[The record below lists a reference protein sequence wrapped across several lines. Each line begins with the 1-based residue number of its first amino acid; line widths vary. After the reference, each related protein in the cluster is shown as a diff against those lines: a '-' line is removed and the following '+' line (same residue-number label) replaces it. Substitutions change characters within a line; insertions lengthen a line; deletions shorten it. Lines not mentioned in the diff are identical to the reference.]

1 MGNPAYEVRAHQS
14 NYGDEYTYDA
24 LYRVTRTVYDDAT
37 PTTPT
42 ASPAAATTD
51 DWLLDPIGNRTRI
64 YAKSATPTEYLHNAV
79 NEYTSVGGTGYEY
92 DAAGNLTRDDTHTYY
107 WDYENRLTKVKR
119 VSDSSDVAE
128 YTYDASMR
136 RVEKVDY
143 AADPDTTSQF
153 FYDGWEVIEE
163 RDDGGA
169 LAATYILGPGMDEP
183 VLMNRDA
190 TDYWY
195 MQNPLNGS
203 VVALVD
209 SSGTIQEAYAYRAYG
224 QSTVL
229 TGAGNDGNWFTADDA
244 TTSASALGNP
254 YRYTAR
260 RYDEETGLMY
270 FRLRMYQPET
280 GSFVSRDPIG
290 YVDGMS
296 LYLGYFAPHGRDPM
310 GLAPNQEGTADP
322 QTILKEIQRLEKMGM
337 TGDRILKTLEDKHVK
352 NRNRYFYTDKY
363 GWVDTRHFMKAA
375 GLGEKVKSC
384 V

>member
-1 MGNPAYEVRAHQS
+1 
-14 NYGDEYTYDA
+14 
-24 LYRVTRTVYDDAT
+24 
-37 PTTPT
+37 
-42 ASPAAATTD
+42 
-51 DWLLDPIGNRTRI
+51 
-64 YAKSATPTEYLHNAV
+64 
-79 NEYTSVGGTGYEY
+79 
-92 DAAGNLTRDDTHTYY
+92 
-107 WDYENRLTKVKR
+107 
-119 VSDSSDVAE
+119 
-128 YTYDASMR
+128 MR

-183 VLMNRDA
+183 VLMNRDS

-229 TGAGNDGNWFTADDA
+229 TGAGNDTNWFTSDDATA
-244 TTSASALGNP
+244 TTSAIGNP

-260 RYDEETGLMY
+260 RYDDETGLMY
-270 FRLRMYQPET
+270 FRMRMYQPDT

-296 LYLGYFAPHGRDPM
+296 LYLGYFAPNGRDPL
-310 GLAPNQEGTADP
+310 GLKWDYWDEGNQHLLRWKTEHDETTPIGARLGGGLVKIGGYVLSLNQMTDLLSQQRGADP
-322 QTILKEIQRLEKMGM
+322 TN
-337 TGDRILKTLEDKHVK
+337 K
-352 NRNRYFYTDKY
+352 NWWQAMARKY
-363 GWVDTRHFMKAA
+363 GRKCEAATQKDYLDYQTPDFNVARAFAEGNMMALGLHLKA
-375 GLGEKVKSC
+375 
-384 V
+384 